1 MRASDDRLRDR
12 RILTLA
18 IPALGS
24 LAVEPLYTL
33 VDTAIV
39 AHLGRAPLGGLALAV
54 TVLGTGF
61 WIFHFLQ
68 EGTTTEV
75 AMRWGRN
82 DRRQVADTTVQALWL
97 ALLLGVAAAAM
108 IASGGPLLTRLLG
121 GHGEVQRAAVTYL
134 RISAIGVP
142 MLFVSLV
149 GHGFLRGVED
159 VKATVPVVIVA
170 NVVNV
175 ILEVLLV
182 NVWHTGV
189 AGSAWGTVVA
199 QAIACVWLM
208 VLMWRRLRGTAP
220 ARLGPLPHQ
229 WRRLIR
235 VGGWMLIRTGLL
247 VGMFALAT
255 NAAARKGDE
264 VLGGH
269 QIAYQVFILLA
280 LSTDALAVSAQTLT
294 GTLLGAG
301 DGDELRAL
309 MKRLWRMTWVVG
321 GALTVVVAALAY
333 PVGHLLAPDGAT
345 AHVAVIGILGVAVM
359 QLPAGAAFLTDGQLM
374 GASDFRFLATAMAL
388 SAAVYAPL
396 WALVAWR
403 RDLGITEIWGTL
415 VVMMLLRGVLGWH
428 RSRHRSAASSDGQH
442 HHTGIISG
450 VAQP

>member
-12 RILTLA
+12 RILALA

-75 AMRWGRN
+75 ATRWGQN
-82 DRRQVADTTVQALWL
+82 DRRHVADTTVQALWL
-97 ALLLGVAAAAM
+97 ALLLGVGAAVV
-108 IASGGPLLTRLLG
+108 IASAGPLLTQLLG
-121 GHGEVQRAAVTYL
+121 GHGEVQRAASTYL

-142 MLFVSLV
+142 MLFISLV

-208 VLMWRRLRGTAP
+208 VLMWRRLRGSAP
-220 ARLGPLPHQ
+220 AMVRPLPAQ

-235 VGGWMLIRTGLL
+235 VGGWIRTGLL

-301 DGDELRAL
+301 DERELRAL

-321 GALTVVVAALAY
+321 GVLTTVVAALAY

-374 GASDFRFLATAMAL
+374 GASDFRFLAAAMAV

-403 RDLGITEIWGTL
+403 SNLGITEIWGAL
-415 VVMMLLRGVLGWH
+415 VAMMVLRGALGWH
-428 RSRHRSAASSDGQH
+428 RSRRRNA
-442 HHTGIISG
+442 T
-450 VAQP
+450 